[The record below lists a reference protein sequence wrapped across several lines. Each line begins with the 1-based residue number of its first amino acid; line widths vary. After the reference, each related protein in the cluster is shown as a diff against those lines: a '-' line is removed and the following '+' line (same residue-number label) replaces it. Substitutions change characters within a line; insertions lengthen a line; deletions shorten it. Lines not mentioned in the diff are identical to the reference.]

1 LRFIDD
7 TQRITEK
14 RRKEG
19 GLMKYRRIASL
30 MLAILV
36 VTALSAAGA
45 SAQDMPQQAQ
55 SGDIGM
61 GTDVAGSSPVNIESN
76 FDTGN
81 KQVRESFSR
90 GPQPK
95 QPRERGARSS
105 ESDPVPAEAD
115 PSGGNPAKL
124 GSTVA
129 PATATYAQPAT
140 ATYAQPKA
148 ELPKTG
154 GASSSSLFS
163 LGAGTLLI
171 AAGLLGRRLVK

>member
-1 LRFIDD
+1 
-7 TQRITEK
+7 
-14 RRKEG
+14 
-19 GLMKYRRIASL
+19 MKYRRIASL

-45 SAQDMPQQAQ
+45 SAQGVPQQAQ

-124 GSTVA
+124 AGPVA
-129 PATATYAQPAT
+129 PATATYAQP
-140 ATYAQPKA
+140 TYAQPKA

>member
-1 LRFIDD
+1 
-7 TQRITEK
+7 
-14 RRKEG
+14 
-19 GLMKYRRIASL
+19 MKYRKIALL
-30 MLAILV
+30 MITILV
-36 VTALSAAGA
+36 ATALSAAGA
-45 SAQDMPQQAQ
+45 SAQGIPQQAQ
-55 SGDIGM
+55 SGDVAM
-61 GTDVAGSSPVNIESN
+61 PTDVAGSSPIDINSN

-81 KQVRESFSR
+81 EQVRESQSR

-95 QPRERGARSS
+95 QPRERGDRNNK
-105 ESDPVPAEAD
+105 SDLVPAEAD

-129 PATATYAQPAT
+129 PAT

-171 AAGLLGRRLVK
+171 AAGLLSHGLVKKLSRGSSSSSS

>member
-1 LRFIDD
+1 
-7 TQRITEK
+7 
-14 RRKEG
+14 
-19 GLMKYRRIASL
+19 MKYRKIALL
-30 MLAILV
+30 MIAILV
-36 VTALSAAGA
+36 ATALSAAGA
-45 SAQDMPQQAQ
+45 SAQGIPQQAQ
-55 SGDIGM
+55 SGDVAM
-61 GTDVAGSSPVNIESN
+61 PTDVAGSSPIDINSN

-81 KQVRESFSR
+81 EQVRESQSR

-95 QPRERGARSS
+95 QPRERGDRNNK
-105 ESDPVPAEAD
+105 SDLVPAKAD

-124 GSTVA
+124 GSTV
-129 PATATYAQPAT
+129 TPAT

-171 AAGLLGRRLVK
+171 VAGLLGRRLVK

>member
-1 LRFIDD
+1 
-7 TQRITEK
+7 
-14 RRKEG
+14 
-19 GLMKYRRIASL
+19 
-30 MLAILV
+30 
-36 VTALSAAGA
+36 
-45 SAQDMPQQAQ
+45 MPQQAQ

-81 KQVRESFSR
+81 KQVRESLSR

-124 GSTVA
+124 AGTLA
-129 PATATYAQPAT
+129 PAT

>member
-1 LRFIDD
+1 
-7 TQRITEK
+7 
-14 RRKEG
+14 
-19 GLMKYRRIASL
+19 MKYRRIVSL
-30 MLAILV
+30 MLTILV

-45 SAQDMPQQAQ
+45 SAQGIPQQAQ
-55 SGDIGM
+55 SGDVAM
-61 GTDVAGSSPVNIESN
+61 PTDVAGSSPINIQSN

-81 KQVRESFSR
+81 EQVRETQSR

-95 QPRERGARSS
+95 QPRERGDRNNK
-105 ESDPVPAEAD
+105 SDLVPAEAD
-115 PSGGNPAKL
+115 PSGGNPARL

-129 PATATYAQPAT
+129 PAT

-154 GASSSSLFS
+154 GVSSSSLFS

-171 AAGLLGRRLVK
+171 VAGLLGRRLVK

>member
-1 LRFIDD
+1 MRIIND
-7 TQRITEK
+7 THSKTEEKEK
-14 RRKEG
+14 RG
-19 GLMKYRRIASL
+19 DLMKYRRIASL
-30 MLAILV
+30 MLTILV

-45 SAQDMPQQAQ
+45 SAQGVPQQAQ
-55 SGDIGM
+55 SGDIAM
-61 GTDVAGSSPVNIESN
+61 PTDVAGSSPINIDSN

-81 KQVRESFSR
+81 EQVREFQSR

-95 QPRERGARSS
+95 QPRERGARNS

-115 PSGGNPAKL
+115 TSGGDPAKL
-124 GSTVA
+124 ASTVA
-129 PATATYAQPAT
+129 PATATYT
-140 ATYAQPKA
+140 QPKA

-154 GASSSSLFS
+154 GASSGSLFS

>member
-1 LRFIDD
+1 
-7 TQRITEK
+7 
-14 RRKEG
+14 
-19 GLMKYRRIASL
+19 MKYRRIASL

-45 SAQDMPQQAQ
+45 SAQGIPQQAQ
-55 SGDIGM
+55 SGDVAM
-61 GTDVAGSSPVNIESN
+61 PTDVAGSSPIDINSN

-81 KQVRESFSR
+81 EQVRESQSR

-95 QPRERGARSS
+95 QPRERGDRNNK
-105 ESDPVPAEAD
+105 SDLVPAEAD

-124 GSTVA
+124 GSTVV
-129 PATATYAQPAT
+129 PAT

-171 AAGLLGRRLVK
+171 AAGLLSRRLVK

>member
-1 LRFIDD
+1 
-7 TQRITEK
+7 
-14 RRKEG
+14 
-19 GLMKYRRIASL
+19 MKYRKIALL
-30 MLAILV
+30 MIAILV
-36 VTALSAAGA
+36 ATALSAAGA
-45 SAQDMPQQAQ
+45 SAQGIPQQAQ
-55 SGDIGM
+55 SGDVAM
-61 GTDVAGSSPVNIESN
+61 PTDVAGSSPINIDSN

-81 KQVRESFSR
+81 EQVRESQSR

-105 ESDPVPAEAD
+105 ESDPVPPEAD

-124 GSTVA
+124 GSTV
-129 PATATYAQPAT
+129 TPAT

-171 AAGLLGRRLVK
+171 VAGLLGRRLVK

>member
-1 LRFIDD
+1 
-7 TQRITEK
+7 
-14 RRKEG
+14 
-19 GLMKYRRIASL
+19 MKYRKIALL
-30 MLAILV
+30 MIAILV
-36 VTALSAAGA
+36 ATALSAAGA
-45 SAQDMPQQAQ
+45 SAQGIPQQAQ
-55 SGDIGM
+55 SGDVAM
-61 GTDVAGSSPVNIESN
+61 PTDVAGSSPIDINSN

-81 KQVRESFSR
+81 EQVRESQSR

-95 QPRERGARSS
+95 QPRERGDRNNK
-105 ESDPVPAEAD
+105 SDSVPPEAA
-115 PSGGNPAKL
+115 PSGSNPAKL

-129 PATATYAQPAT
+129 PAT

-171 AAGLLGRRLVK
+171 VAGLLGRRLVK

>member
-1 LRFIDD
+1 
-7 TQRITEK
+7 
-14 RRKEG
+14 
-19 GLMKYRRIASL
+19 MKYRRIASL

-45 SAQDMPQQAQ
+45 SAQGVPQQSQ
-55 SGDIGM
+55 SGDVAM
-61 GTDVAGSSPVNIESN
+61 PTDVAGSSPININSN

-81 KQVRESFSR
+81 EQVRESQSR

-95 QPRERGARSS
+95 QPRERGARNN
-105 ESDPVPAEAD
+105 ESDPVPAKAD

-129 PATATYAQPAT
+129 PATET

-154 GASSSSLFS
+154 GVSSSSLFS

>member
-1 LRFIDD
+1 
-7 TQRITEK
+7 
-14 RRKEG
+14 
-19 GLMKYRRIASL
+19 MKYRRIASL
-30 MLAILV
+30 MLAILA

-45 SAQDMPQQAQ
+45 SAQGIPQQAQ
-55 SGDIGM
+55 SGDIAM
-61 GTDVAGSSPVNIESN
+61 PSDVAGSSPVNIESN

-81 KQVRESFSR
+81 EQVRESQSR

-95 QPRERGARSS
+95 QPRERGAHNNK
-105 ESDPVPAEAD
+105 SDPVAAKAD

-124 GSTVA
+124 GSTVV
-129 PATATYAQPAT
+129 PAVVPAA

-163 LGAGTLLI
+163 LGAGTLLV